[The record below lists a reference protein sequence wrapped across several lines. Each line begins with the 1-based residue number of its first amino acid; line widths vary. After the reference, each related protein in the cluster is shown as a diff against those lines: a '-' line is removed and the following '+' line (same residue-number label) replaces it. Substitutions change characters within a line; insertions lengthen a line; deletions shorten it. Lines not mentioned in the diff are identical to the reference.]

1 LLCSFKK
8 LIHPKSIVT
17 AQSGCFTVALYTLH
31 EKMLDTQQNQV
42 YEAKVVGYYLP
53 IVEGIRVDITGAWQ
67 KDPKHGVQ
75 FAMESY
81 KEVIQPTRQGI
92 EAYLSS
98 GLIKGIGPKT
108 AAKIYDTFGGNTLDV
123 LDNSPEDLLKV
134 KGISKAKLQ
143 RICDSYIA
151 SRGARDIVTLLTP
164 YGVTPNRAVS
174 IYKHFGSEATDIVR
188 EHPYRLCE
196 MAGIGFM
203 TADNIATSMGLDL
216 TSSERIAAGLL
227 HTLKDAENKGG
238 HLCLEKSSFIQ
249 QCAQLLDTQEITTK
263 MVADQAYKLLQED
276 KLELYGDQVFRS
288 VTARAERNMATR
300 IWELLSFGT
309 IRYSGDIESDINT
322 EQMKTRFKL
331 APEQRQAVKTCLSSF
346 ISIITGGPGT
356 GKTLIQRILLNI
368 YAKQHPDA
376 KIVCCAPTGRA
387 ARRMAQCTGYPAS
400 TIHKAL
406 GLMAGEDGD
415 FNEPEQLD
423 ADLVLVDEV
432 SMLDIYLARYLFNA
446 IPHGCQIVLIG
457 DADQLPSVGPGAV
470 LSELIASGMIPVVKL
485 DKVYRQDAGSRIAL
499 NAKLIRHNNVGLEYG
514 DDFILDTSANLE
526 NSANMI
532 EKLYMDEVDR
542 LGIDNV
548 ALLTPFRQKTPTGVN
563 ALNGRLR
570 EKVNPPARSKPEVT
584 LGKRLFRQ
592 GDKVMW
598 TKNKDDINNG
608 DIGYITSI
616 ASNFGDISICVDF
629 GDGRIAEMEP
639 SDLEHLELAYASTVH
654 KSQGSEYESV
664 IINLQAAH
672 YIMLKRPLIYTAITR
687 AKNRVMIVGERKAI
701 CIAINT
707 VDAERRGTMLSQ
719 RIIEQCDPL
728 LQKTI

>member
-1 LLCSFKK
+1 MLCSFKK